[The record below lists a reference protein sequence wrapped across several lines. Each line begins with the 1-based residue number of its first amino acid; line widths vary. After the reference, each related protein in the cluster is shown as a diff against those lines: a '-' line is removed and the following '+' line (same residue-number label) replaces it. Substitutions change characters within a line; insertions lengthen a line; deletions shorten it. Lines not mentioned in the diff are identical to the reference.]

1 MNMILNRR
9 QTPAVLTSI
18 LVAALFLIAPLQS
31 SAVEV
36 TVSGTV
42 VGCAETPSSLTII
55 TDTVAFDTISPGS
68 SASKIV
74 NYSLIQGKFEDCS
87 NRNAFVSPRVAS
99 VNGVIVH
106 TIHENFTFLSLE
118 GLENSP
124 ILLTATAPD
133 DAALSASTVKVEL
146 TLFGDK

>member
-42 VGCAETPSSLTII
+42 VGCAAPSSLTII